1 MGEISKKLGKRIKEL
16 RERKKLT
23 QLVFAEMVNM
33 ESSNISK
40 IERGIQIPKEES
52 LIKIAEAL
60 NVTVKDLFDYEHF
73 ENKQELIKKIIEI
86 LNDSDEKTVQNF
98 YKILINIK

>member
-52 LIKIAEAL
+52 LIKIAKAL

>member
-52 LIKIAEAL
+52 LIKIAKAL

-86 LNDSDEKTVQNF
+86 LNDSDEKSVQYF

>member
-52 LIKIAEAL
+52 LIKIAKAL
-60 NVTVKDLFDYEHF
+60 NVTVKDLFD
-73 ENKQELIKKIIEI
+73 
-86 LNDSDEKTVQNF
+86 
-98 YKILINIK
+98 

>member
-1 MGEISKKLGKRIKEL
+1 
-16 RERKKLT
+16 
-23 QLVFAEMVNM
+23 MVNM

-52 LIKIAEAL
+52 LIKIAQAL

-73 ENKQELIKKIIEI
+73 ENR
-86 LNDSDEKTVQNF
+86 N
-98 YKILINIK
+98 

>member
-1 MGEISKKLGKRIKEL
+1 
-16 RERKKLT
+16 
-23 QLVFAEMVNM
+23 MVNM

>member
-1 MGEISKKLGKRIKEL
+1 
-16 RERKKLT
+16 
-23 QLVFAEMVNM
+23 MVNM

-40 IERGIQIPKEES
+40 IERDIQIPKEES
-52 LIKIAEAL
+52 LIKIAQAL

-73 ENKQELIKKIIEI
+73 ENKQELIKKIVEI

>member
-1 MGEISKKLGKRIKEL
+1 MGKIAQKLGKRIKEL
-16 RERKKLT
+16 REHKNLT

-52 LIKIAEAL
+52 LIKIANAL
-60 NVTVKDLFDYEHF
+60 DVSVKDLFDYEHF
-73 ENKQELIKKIIEI
+73 IDKAELIKKINCI
-86 LNDSDEKTVQNF
+86 LNDSDLKTVQNY

>member
-23 QLVFAEMVNM
+23 QLVFTEMVNM

-52 LIKIAEAL
+52 LIKIAQAL

>member
-52 LIKIAEAL
+52 LIKIAQAL
-60 NVTVKDLFDYEHF
+60 NVTVKDLFDY
-73 ENKQELIKKIIEI
+73 
-86 LNDSDEKTVQNF
+86 
-98 YKILINIK
+98 